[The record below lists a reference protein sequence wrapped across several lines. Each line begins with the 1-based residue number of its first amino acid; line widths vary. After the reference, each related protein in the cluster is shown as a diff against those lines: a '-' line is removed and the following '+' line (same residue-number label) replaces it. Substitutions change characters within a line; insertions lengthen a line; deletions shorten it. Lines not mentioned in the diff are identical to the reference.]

1 MNDWVIRL
9 IEQSGYLGVGFLMFL
24 ETVFPPIPSEVIMP
38 IAGMAAA
45 EGKMQFGFVV
55 ASGTSGAMLGNIVW
69 YLAARA
75 LGVERLEP
83 LIRRHGRWVTMT
95 WPEVERAQQWFREN
109 GIFFVFLG
117 RLRPDSTFA
126 GVRSSGTAENAVQDV
141 LIASTLGTSGW
152 TALLASAGYK
162 MRQDYGDM
170 EHWVGTASTPSSSC
184 SPPAMCGDSGP
195 IAIQG
200 RKTDLRRAGARVGT
214 RPASERRRQQCISA
228 SMTGSH
234 GPIVPAGPSNR
245 RLVQANALQSCAE
258 ARAE

>member
-45 EGKMQFGFVV
+45 EGKMSFGFVI

-75 LGVERLEP
+75 LGVDRLEP

-95 WPEVERAQQWFREN
+95 WPEVERAQTWFREN

-117 RLRPDSTFA
+117 RLVPT
-126 GVRSSGTAENAVQDV
+126 VRSLVSVPAGLLKMRFKTFF
-141 LIASTLGTSGW
+141 IASTIGTAGW
-152 TALLASAGYK
+152 TALLATAGYR
-162 MRQDYGDM
+162 MRQNYGDM
-170 EHWVGTASTPSSSC
+170 EQVVGTASNAVLVVLAAGYVWRLWTH
-184 SPPAMCGDSGP
+184 
-195 IAIQG
+195 
-200 RKTDLRRAGARVGT
+200 RR
-214 RPASERRRQQCISA
+214 PRQ
-228 SMTGSH
+228 
-234 GPIVPAGPSNR
+234 
-245 RLVQANALQSCAE
+245 E
-258 ARAE
+258 D